1 MGAEARLQE
10 LGIELPPPMTG
21 GYLNMAVKLG
31 DLIFTSGHTSDI
43 VGKCGR
49 DIDAETGARAARE
62 AILKV
67 LSTAR
72 HAAGT
77 LDHLRVVRLLG
88 CVNSADDF
96 TDQPK
101 VMNGA
106 SDLLHELFGKEDLG
120 YHARS
125 ALGFAQLPGGAAV
138 EIEAI
143 FAVDR
148 G

>member
-1 MGAEARLQE
+1 MSAEARLKE

-21 GYLNMAVKLG
+21 GYLNMAVKIG
-31 DLIFTSGHTSDI
+31 NVIFTSGHTSDI
-43 VGKCGR
+43 TGKCGR
-49 DIDAETGARAARE
+49 DIDAAKGAEAARE

-67 LSTAR
+67 LSTVR
-72 HAAGT
+72 NNAGS
-77 LDHLRVVRLLG
+77 LDNIRVVRLLG

-96 TDQPK
+96 IDQPK

-106 SDLLHELFGKEDLG
+106 SDVLHQIFGKDDLG

-138 EIEAI
+138 EIEGI
-143 FAVDR
+143 FSVEA
-148 G
+148 

>member
-1 MGAEARLQE
+1 MGAEAKLQQ
-10 LGIELPPPMTG
+10 LGIKLPEPMTG
-21 GYLNMAVKLG
+21 GYLNMAVKVG
-31 DLIFTSGHTSDI
+31 NLIFTSGHTSEQ

-49 DIDAETGARAARE
+49 DLTAEQGAEAARS
-62 AILKV
+62 AILRV
-67 LSTAR
+67 LSTVR
-72 HAAGT
+72 NLNGN

-88 CVNSADDF
+88 CVNSSQDF

-106 SDLLHELFGKEDLG
+106 SDLLHQLFGKDDLG

-143 FAVDR
+143 FEVV
-148 G
+148 